1 MRRCASIACFAA
13 LVAGLAA
20 ALLFAADKAVE
31 SYLPATC
38 GEGWVMDGAIA
49 RYTPENL
56 YKYINGEAELYL
68 PYGFETLASV
78 HYQRTQDAGA
88 GIAADLF
95 TMGSL
100 LDGFGIYGNYRSP
113 RSEKVGIGAQGFMD
127 ESELMFYK
135 DRYFVRLSS
144 SGQTT
149 PDRSVFLACAR
160 AIGALL
166 PGGSE
171 SPKELDILRVPGVSP
186 GSEKYYPQGLLGYA
200 FFKRGMT
207 AETDV
212 LGVTG
217 KVFVVFENSP
227 EGAARALDD
236 YISYLKEAGREAQ
249 RTTEGTHVV
258 LSATDPLYKGV
269 LLTQAGRHLVGVT
282 GLVEI
287 GAGRSL
293 IEQVIKRLPKT

>member
-1 MRRCASIACFAA
+1 MRRCASIIFFVG
-13 LVAGLAA
+13 LVASLATG
-20 ALLFAADKAVE
+20 LLFAADKAVE

-49 RYTPENL
+49 RYTSENL

-68 PYGFETLASV
+68 PYGFEVLASV
-78 HYQRTQDAGA
+78 HYQRKQDAGA

-95 TMGSL
+95 RMGSL
-100 LDGFGIYGNYRSP
+100 LDGFGIYGNYRST

-144 SGQTT
+144 SGQAT

-249 RTTEGTHVV
+249 RTTEGTRVV

-287 GAGRSL
+287 GSGRSL